1 MLLKKIIIKNNIYNY
16 WIKIRERDSI
26 NYYDFINRLKEEE
39 GLKYIFIINNS
50 IESFHAK
57 LAKFAK
63 K

>member
-1 MLLKKIIIKNNIYNY
+1 LLKKIIIKNNIYNY
-16 WIKIRERDSI
+16 WIKIRGIDYI

-39 GLKYIFIINNS
+39 GLKYIFIINNI

-57 LAKFAK
+57 LTKFAK